1 MSPGLADRLNAER
14 RRKFV
19 GRVAERDLFRS
30 VLFVLGEAAVAGR
43 VYRHSHDSVMREG
56 EQGLRRYCASRAGV

>member
-1 MSPGLADRLNAER
+1 MSPGLADRLSAER

-30 VLFVLGEAAVAGR
+30 ALFVLGEAAYFV
-43 VYRHSHDSVMREG
+43 SHARSATD
-56 EQGLRRYCASRAGV
+56 A